1 MCPKRPS
8 YELRPMTKPSANSC
22 RRNYICNF
30 RAPDSKHHRVWLD
43 FKQEARGRGLD
54 ICYLILSLCQSWLK
68 AVESVSS
75 TTQIVTSLQ
84 VINLQQQNTFVYS
97 VQKPRRDPHQLF
109 CSRESYNRTIRSLAF
124 QAYVVEKARDLNRSF
139 MFRTFSELGHD
150 LFRKCI
156 LDLKRRGKVLP
167 LEPRTNPRFYI
178 LSEWRERYPTML
190 ENITI
195 KPGFTGDRARR
206 SV

>member
-1 MCPKRPS
+1 
-8 YELRPMTKPSANSC
+8 MTEPSATSK

-30 RAPDSKHHRVWLD
+30 RAPDSKHFQVWLD
-43 FKQEARGRGLD
+43 FKKEARSLGLD
-54 ICYLILSLCQSWLK
+54 TCYLILSLCQSWLK
-68 AVESVSS
+68 AVEGVSS
-75 TTQIVTSLQ
+75 TTQIVTHMQ
-84 VINLQQQNTFVYS
+84 VINLQQQNTFLYG
-97 VQKPRRDPHQLF
+97 VQKPRREPHEMI
-109 CSRESYNRTIRSLAF
+109 CSLGKYSGTIRSLVF
-124 QAYVVEKARDLNRSF
+124 QSYITEKARDLNRSF
-139 MFRTFSELGHD
+139 MFRMFPELGHD

-156 LDLKRRGKVLP
+156 LNLKKRGKVLP

-190 ENITI
+190 ENITV